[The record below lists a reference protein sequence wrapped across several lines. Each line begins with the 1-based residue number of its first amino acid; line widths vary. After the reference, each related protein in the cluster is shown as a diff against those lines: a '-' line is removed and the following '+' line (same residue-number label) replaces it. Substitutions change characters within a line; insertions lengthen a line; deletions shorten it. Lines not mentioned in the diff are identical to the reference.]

1 MERIYFVLIVA
12 GLGIVAMVGFFF
24 TKKPGFGPFSLKT
37 VGLILVA
44 TLACVVAMA
53 PIEGHEQAGAL
64 GILGTIAGF
73 LFGQKNDSNSE

>member
-1 MERIYFVLIVA
+1 
-12 GLGIVAMVGFFF
+12 
-24 TKKPGFGPFSLKT
+24 
-37 VGLILVA
+37 
-44 TLACVVAMA
+44 MA